1 MEMINGSGTPDDPYL
16 IYGFTDFA
24 NFVTNVNNGTT
35 ASASYKLG
43 SDVSASGTNAITA
56 TFTGTFDG
64 DGYTIS
70 DLGHALFN
78 IVNGGIVKNVIVD
91 NVSISGNDN
100 DNGNAGAICCE
111 ATGDTRI
118 YNCGVLASGST
129 VGKDEDGYDKI
140 TSCTSSI
147 NGSNYAGSIVGL
159 LDGSARVINC
169 FSYANVS
176 WRHCRGYCRL

>member
-16 IYGFTDFA
+16 IYGSTDFT

-43 SDVSASGTNAITA
+43 SDVSASGTNAITT

-64 DGYTIS
+64 NGYTIS
-70 DLGHALFN
+70 NLGHALFN
-78 IVNGGIVKNVIVD
+78 SVNEGVVKNVILD
-91 NVSISGNDN
+91 NVSISGN

-118 YNCGVLASGST
+118 YNIT
-129 VGKDEDGYDKI
+129 VVY
-140 TSCTSSI
+140 SLP
-147 NGSNYAGSIVGL
+147 A
-159 LDGSARVINC
+159 AP
-169 FSYANVS
+169 
-176 WRHCRGYCRL
+176 